1 MICHFHTRAI
11 SRWRKARCF
20 IHTWVEY
27 YLWPNKIGPHCSC
40 SLSKQPTFGDAT
52 TGFPAKWRLR
62 NERRNSILMMQH
74 YPDII
79 VISVEFLHSFLR
91 YHFTGIGCVAEYRLF
106 SQAIAHALFV
116 PRLAD
121 NVLGSQVMKLKLN
134 FHLMMLFFC
143 CYESWKWATF
153 AVAQRKP

>member
-62 NERRNSILMMQH
+62 NKHRNSILMMQH

>member
-62 NERRNSILMMQH
+62 NKHRNSILMMQH

-91 YHFTGIGCVAEYRLF
+91 YHFTGIGCVAEYR
-106 SQAIAHALFV
+106 
-116 PRLAD
+116 
-121 NVLGSQVMKLKLN
+121 VMKLKLH

-143 CYESWKWATF
+143 CYESWKFIGNNSLKTCPPTEVSWTA
-153 AVAQRKP
+153 RY